1 MSKDIQL
8 FWRIILLK
16 IGMLLHWN
24 TFKKKKIKKIFGQ
37 LLKNYLSFVATD
49 NETYL

>member
-24 TFKKKKIKKIFGQ
+24 TFKKKKNKKNIRATFKK
-37 LLKNYLSFVATD
+37 LFVLRRD
-49 NETYL
+49 R